1 MAIAAMLAWFVA
13 RQVDA
18 EQSYIAP
25 YVAVFMMS
33 ATVYRSL
40 LTAGRQLAAIITGV
54 LIAFAAITTIPHEVL
69 ALGVAVFAGMLLGQW
84 QRFGESGVWVG
95 AIALFMLAQGTA
107 DEQGFLLTRV
117 LDSVIGAL
125 VGTAVNVLVLPP
137 VYLRDTRH
145 AVTTLSDEIHSLLN
159 TVAKELRGE
168 WTPAAARSWTQQA
181 RRLESSVAKAQDA
194 AGWGR
199 ESTWLN
205 PRWQLDNRRESTV
218 DHEAAV
224 HTLHEVS
231 LQVQRITDA
240 LSFVPDVRDI
250 PADFGNRFDHEVAAM
265 LDRLAEAVLSYH
277 EPGDRRSEETA
288 ISVSSVLERADELK
302 GALTNV
308 ATTNGSPARETLSVH
323 GELLQAIERTAH
335 ALGAEAAI

>member
-33 ATVYRSL
+33 ETVYRSL
-40 LTAGRQLAAIITGV
+40 LTAGRQLAAIITGILV
-54 LIAFAAITTIPHEVL
+54 AFAAITIITHEML

-107 DEQGFLLTRV
+107 DEEGFLLTRV
-117 LDSVIGAL
+117 LDSVIGAV

-137 VYLRDTRH
+137 VYLRDTRR
-145 AVTTLSDEIHSLLN
+145 AVAMLSDEIHTLLS
-159 TVAKELRGE
+159 TVANELRGE

-181 RRLESSVAKAQDA
+181 RRLESSVAKAQDT

-205 PRWQLDNRRESTV
+205 PRWRLDYRREFAAEY
-218 DHEAAV
+218 EAAV
-224 HTLHEVS
+224 HALHEVS
-231 LQVQRITDA
+231 REVQRITDA

-250 PADFGNRFDHEVAAM
+250 PTDFGTRFDHEVASL
-265 LDRLAEAVLSYH
+265 LDQLADGVLSYRQ
-277 EPGDRRSEETA
+277 PRDRRSEATA
-288 ISVSSVLERADELK
+288 ACVSSVLQRTEELN
-302 GALTNV
+302 GALTTV
-308 ATTNGSPARETLSVH
+308 ANTNGPPARETLSVH
-323 GELLQAIERTAH
+323 GELLHAIERTAL
-335 ALGAEAAI
+335 ALGAESAT